1 MESRAI
7 PAIEHAKRTTE
18 NLSFFVTDLDEFKT
32 GINDPYGHP
41 TGDAVIRY
49 TSECVKGSLRVTDS
63 VARIGGDELAGI
75 IVNPDQNFL
84 REIEKRIKERFL
96 TNRERLSE
104 LLPNPAQLDEIME
117 KMGISIGM
125 TSIQEGDSYSDMYQ
139 RADEKLRQVKLEKG
153 ANKNEK

>member
-1 MESRAI
+1 L
-7 PAIEHAKRTTE
+7 K
-18 NLSFFVTDLDEFKT
+18 K
-32 GINDPYGHP
+32 
-41 TGDAVIRY
+41 
-49 TSECVKGSLRVTDS
+49 
-63 VARIGGDELAGI
+63 EL
-75 IVNPDQNFL
+75 
-84 REIEKRIKERFL
+84 K
-96 TNRERLSE
+96 SE